1 MTSPQ
6 HLFSRF
12 ALIGPDL
19 NLKQNVKL
27 TIEHGR
33 ISNIETDTLKIGT
46 EKNFTFNHHLLLPK
60 FINSHVHIGDAALK
74 DQAFDMSLNQAVGNA
89 GHKYE
94 IRNLSKS
101 QRIGAMRL
109 AIIEMIENGISAF
122 YDFRECGLNGI
133 QELKE
138 AASNLPI
145 EMHILGRPDAT
156 TDLNTVLS
164 NCDGLGLATPLQFSK
179 EEMIKIHEQ
188 ASLRN
193 GIVATHIGEEYQVVE
208 EALARFGL
216 NDLQLA
222 LKYLD
227 PNILI
232 HLTVLNENDL
242 KKIPSSKFIVFCPRS
257 NAYFGIGFPPVN
269 YFLNKDHLVGLGTD
283 NIMITSPNV
292 LEELKWLILRLKE
305 QNISINPSQ
314 ALRFITTN
322 PAEALQL
329 STGCIK
335 IGFWADL
342 LVLNL
347 KSCRTSF
354 GTDPIL
360 TLLFRSHLPD
370 DCHLNLFHGEII
382 SDDLI

>member
-1 MTSPQ
+1 MTIPQ
-6 HLFSRF
+6 QLFSRF
-12 ALIGPDL
+12 ALIGQDL
-19 NLKQNVKL
+19 SLKQNVRL

-33 ISNIETDTLKIGT
+33 ISNIETNALKIGT

-74 DQAFDMSLNQAVGNA
+74 DQAFNMSLNQAVGKA

-94 IRNLSKS
+94 IKNLSKS
-101 QRIGAMRL
+101 QRMDAMRL
-109 AIIEMIENGISAF
+109 AIIEMIKNGISAF
-122 YDFRECGLNGI
+122 YDFREGGLNGI

-145 EMHILGRPDAT
+145 DLHILGRPDASSN
-156 TDLNTVLS
+156 LNNVLS

-179 EEMIKIHEQ
+179 EEMIEIRKH
-188 ASLRN
+188 AFLRKS
-193 GIVATHIGEEYQVVE
+193 IIATHIGEENQVIE
-208 EALARFGL
+208 EALAKFGL

-222 LKYLD
+222 LEYLD

-269 YFLNKDHLVGLGTD
+269 YFLDKDHLLGLGTD
-283 NIMITSPNV
+283 NVMISSPNV

-305 QNISINPSQ
+305 QNISINPYQ
-314 ALRFITTN
+314 ALRLITTN

-360 TLLFRSHLPD
+360 TLIFRSHLPD
-370 DCHLNLFHGEII
+370 DCQLNLFHGEII
-382 SDDLI
+382 SDDFI